1 MPENILF
8 EKYGQTIENGRV
20 IFRENEEGKQMYIIQ
35 DGVVRIGKT
44 IDGKEHVLAE
54 LQKGDFFG
62 EMAIVTRVRR
72 TATATAVGSVQLLSF
87 DRAGFQGMIEK
98 NSRIGLNII
107 DKLCRRLQHANHQ
120 IELLFQRNERS
131 LIAMSLYIRFM
142 EKGGDEPFLAL
153 DKTIQDLAKTM
164 DMDEGA
170 VMPQLTALAEAEVI
184 AIHGNAIRLRD
195 RTKLTGLAETLPT
208 KR

>member
-1 MPENILF
+1 
-8 EKYGQTIENGRV
+8 
-20 IFRENEEGKQMYIIQ
+20 
-35 DGVVRIGKT
+35 
-44 IDGKEHVLAE
+44 
-54 LQKGDFFG
+54 
-62 EMAIVTRVRR
+62 MAIVTRVRR
-72 TATATAVGSVQLLSF
+72 TATATAVGNVQLLAF

-120 IELLFQRNERS
+120 IELLFQRNEQS
-131 LIAMSLYIRFM
+131 LIAMNLYLHFM

-153 DKTIQDLAKTM
+153 DKTVQDLAKTM
-164 DMDEGA
+164 DMPESSVA
-170 VMPQLTALAEAEVI
+170 TQLSNLAQSEVI

-195 RTKLTGLAETLPT
+195 KSKLSVLAETLPT

>member
-20 IFRENEEGKQMYIIQ
+20 IFREDEEGKQMYIIQ
-35 DGVVRIGKT
+35 DGTVRISKT

-54 LQKGDFFG
+54 LTKGDFFG

-72 TATATAVGSVQLLSF
+72 TATATAVGNVQLLSF

-120 IELLFQRNERS
+120 IELLFQRNEQS
-131 LIAMSLYIRFM
+131 LIAMSLYIHFM
-142 EKGGDEPFLAL
+142 EKGGEEPFLAF
-153 DKTIQDLAKTM
+153 DKTVQDLSRTM
-164 DMDEGA
+164 DMPESSVA
-170 VMPQLTALAEAEVI
+170 TQLKNLAESEVI
-184 AIHGNAIRLRD
+184 AVHGNAIRLRD
-195 RTKLTGLAETLPT
+195 KSKLSVLAETLPT